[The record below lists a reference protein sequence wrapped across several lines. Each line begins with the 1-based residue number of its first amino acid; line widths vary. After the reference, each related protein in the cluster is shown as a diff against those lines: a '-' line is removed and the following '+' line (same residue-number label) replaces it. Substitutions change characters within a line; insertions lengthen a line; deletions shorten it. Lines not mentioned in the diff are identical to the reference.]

1 MERMDPKTLR
11 YAPTHEWAAR
21 DGEVVT
27 VGITKFAVEQLTDV
41 THVELSPVGR
51 AVTAGQPFGEVE
63 SVKSVNDLYA
73 PVTGEIAAVNEKLAA
88 DPSLVTNDPF
98 ATGWMV
104 KIKIKPGTTLDHLMT
119 LDAYEKQI
127 ASEGH

>member
-1 MERMDPKTLR
+1 MDPKSLR
-11 YAPTHEWAAR
+11 YATTHEWAAR
-21 DGEVVT
+21 DGDTVT
-27 VGITKFAVEQLTDV
+27 VGISKFAVEQLTDV
-41 THVELSPVGR
+41 THVELPAVGR

-73 PVTGEIAAVNEKLAA
+73 PVSGEIVAVNDALAA
-88 DPSLVTNDPF
+88 DPSAVTNDPF
-98 ATGWMV
+98 GAGWMV
-104 KIKIKPGTTLDHLMT
+104 KIRVMPGTTLDHLMT